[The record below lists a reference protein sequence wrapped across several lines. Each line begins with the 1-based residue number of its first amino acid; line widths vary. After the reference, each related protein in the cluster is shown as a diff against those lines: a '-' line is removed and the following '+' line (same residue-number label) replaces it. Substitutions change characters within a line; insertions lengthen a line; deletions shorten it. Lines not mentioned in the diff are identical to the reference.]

1 MEKLFFN
8 YSKQVEAVG
17 GFKLL
22 IFDKGLLLASSLRL
36 ASFSSFP
43 FLFYFQIDAVGT

>member
-22 IFDKGLLLASSLRL
+22 IFDKGLLLASSPRL

-43 FLFYFQIDAVGT
+43 LFILFSN